1 MKDLN
6 EAGGINGHP
15 VELVYKDNQGDAT
28 ITAQRLD
35 ELLEENVSAV
45 IGPFMDTCGPAAAQ
59 WATENKIPVVM
70 CCALSTEIGMANQ
83 SDYVFCAVRARGLGR
98 RSLQTQ

>member
-45 IGPFMDTCGPAAAQ
+45 IGPFMDTCGPAA
-59 WATENKIPVVM
+59 
-70 CCALSTEIGMANQ
+70 G
-83 SDYVFCAVRARGLGR
+83 AVGDGKQDSGGHVLRTFHGNWHG
-98 RSLQTQ
+98 